1 LSIGFLNF
9 FQGNFLG
16 AKHPSLRRFTNPC
29 PLDIVIVSHLGGF
42 VKGFSKLFLK
52 KFCRPASL
60 SITSVPPDI
69 VYYSRYWDKKQVVNV
84 HKFSTNFL
92 VARSEGEKLVATAG
106 GDQLKA

>member
-1 LSIGFLNF
+1 LAALSRVFQNF
-9 FQGNFLG
+9 
-16 AKHPSLRRFTNPC
+16 
-29 PLDIVIVSHLGGF
+29 
-42 VKGFSKLFLK
+42 FLK

-92 VARSEGEKLVATAG
+92 AARSEGEKLVATAG

>member
-1 LSIGFLNF
+1 
-9 FQGNFLG
+9 
-16 AKHPSLRRFTNPC
+16 
-29 PLDIVIVSHLGGF
+29 
-42 VKGFSKLFLK
+42 
-52 KFCRPASL
+52 
-60 SITSVPPDI
+60 VPPDI